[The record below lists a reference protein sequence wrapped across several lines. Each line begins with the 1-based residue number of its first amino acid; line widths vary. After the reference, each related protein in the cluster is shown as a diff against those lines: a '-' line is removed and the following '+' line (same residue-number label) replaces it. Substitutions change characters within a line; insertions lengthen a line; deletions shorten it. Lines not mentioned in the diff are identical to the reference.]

1 MSDYSFTD
9 DVIDVR
15 DLIERY
21 EELEDELSSIAD
33 IEDEIESLDPKED
46 KEEIRTAKENLEAKQ
61 KGLTSEQE
69 GFDQLQEILDELKG
83 NGGDEQW
90 RGDWYPITLIN
101 SDYFT
106 EYAKELVEDCGYIR
120 RGDGEKELPW
130 WISIDW
136 GDTANNIKIDYTTI
150 DIEDETYY
158 YR

>member
-1 MSDYSFTD
+1 MTEYSFTD
-9 DVIDVR
+9 DVLDVR

-21 EELEDELSSIAD
+21 EELEDELSAIAD
-33 IEDEIESLDPKED
+33 IEDEIESLDPKDD

-61 KGLTSEQE
+61 KELTNEQE
-69 GFDQLQEILDELKG
+69 EFDQLQKILEELKG

-106 EYAKELVEDCGYIR
+106 EYTKELIEDCGYIR
-120 RGDGEKELPW
+120 RESELPW

-136 GDTANNIKIDYTTI
+136 EKTADNVKIDYTTI
-150 DIEDETYY
+150 DIDDETFY

>member
-9 DVIDVR
+9 DMLDVR

-21 EELEDELSSIAD
+21 EELEDELSAITD
-33 IEDEIESLDPKED
+33 IEDEIESLDPDED
-46 KEEIRTAKENLEAKQ
+46 IEEIRTAKENLEAKQ
-61 KGLTSEQE
+61 KELEDEQE
-69 GFDQLQEILDELKG
+69 EFEQLEKILDELKG

-106 EYAKELVEDCGYIR
+106 DYTEELLVDCGYIPK
-120 RGDGEKELPW
+120 DLPS
-130 WISIDW
+130 WIKIDW
-136 GDTANNIKIDYTTI
+136 EETADNVKVDYTTI
-150 DIEDETYY
+150 DIDDETFY